1 MEMRPRFQLEI
12 PLPPADVHGRLESKL
27 ACDGCP
33 CRANVLGNHVEV
45 TIREDLRHFWS
56 PHLSLELKEAQ
67 KGSVLNGLF
76 GPSPNVWT
84 MFLAGYAFLV
94 LTAFFAGVLGLVQLS
109 LGEPPWGLGVAVTS
123 FFGCAIPYAG
133 SVVGRR
139 LAAEQM
145 ELLRCFL
152 EETLQL
158 DHPRSESALCPPATP
173 PADVVSPGRSLPL
186 AGD

>member
-12 PLPPADVHGRLESKL
+12 PLPPADVHGRLESRL
-27 ACDGCP
+27 ACGGCP
-33 CRANVLGNHVEV
+33 CRAEVLGNHVEV
-45 TIREDLRHFWS
+45 TIRDDLRHFWS
-56 PHLSLELKEAQ
+56 PHLSLELQEAQ
-67 KGSVLNGLF
+67 AGSVLNGLF

-84 MFLAGYAFLV
+84 MFLASYAFLI

-109 LGEPPWGLGVAVTS
+109 LGQAAWGLGVAVAS
-123 FFGCAIPYAG
+123 VLACAIPYAG
-133 SVVGRR
+133 SMVGRK

-152 EETLQL
+152 EESLQL
-158 DHPRSESALCPPATP
+158 EHLRSESALCPPTSDAE
-173 PADVVSPGRSLPL
+173 ASAGRALPL